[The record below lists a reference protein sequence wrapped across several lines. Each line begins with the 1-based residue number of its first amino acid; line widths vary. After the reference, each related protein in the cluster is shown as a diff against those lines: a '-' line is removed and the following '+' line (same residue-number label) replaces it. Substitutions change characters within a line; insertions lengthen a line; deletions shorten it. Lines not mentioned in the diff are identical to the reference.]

1 MHVARWR
8 CVWRSLA
15 PCTGQQIVHA
25 SIKGY
30 LSCLQTIVAGG
41 SRWTNR
47 TFVTTP
53 PLVRHTSRLPCSA
66 GPFRRLAI
74 QPLFFPTAGGCPTRL
89 NLHVLLE
96 ARSARR
102 SPASLHGGCTCT
114 ASSDPD
120 SSPRHPFP
128 PRPFRKRQL
137 DLFDHVTR
145 RRTPHAPFLSVPS
158 VVDGRAQSLVPAEPQ
173 SIAMPPFGSNSFQN
187 PRGSKGGH
195 TSSWNLP
202 LRLEGV
208 PRSSFVSKISSPSTV
223 LGSVGWTTIGRTM
236 PGDHVRDRRFPPT
249 QDRSILAVRKS
260 FLFIATVDLHPEVPA
275 HRSFAPVELL
285 GPRST
290 VRSGP
295 GSLRRVDRTH
305 RIVPRGPRTN
315 HVLDPRNDLLGETNG
330 RPRFPPQNVKRTSP
344 KRTEARDHAR
354 EGGPA
359 RRGPHVRLVG
369 GPRSEGRAHP
379 SAEGTEDDVV
389 GTTHRS
395 RGRLVQT
402 AGGKNRGVCH
412 LARLRACQRL
422 QRRRTLLQRGRQKHE
437 EFPARRRS
445 PPKVH
450 GRLLSARPVGGA
462 CGLWDL

>member
-1 MHVARWR
+1 MSSRDARSEARTVSFEKQLSQRCTLQGGDACGVAF
-8 CVWRSLA
+8 
-15 PCTGQQIVHA
+15 PHTGQQIVHV

-30 LSCLQTIVAGG
+30 LSRFQTIVAGG

-53 PLVRHTSRLPCSA
+53 PLIRHTSRLPCSA

-114 ASSDPD
+114 ASSDLD
-120 SSPRHPFP
+120 SSPRHPFS

-173 SIAMPPFGSNSFQN
+173 SIAMPPFGSNSWQN

-260 FLFIATVDLHPEVPA
+260 FLFSSTVDAHPKSLH
-275 HRSFAPVELL
+275 
-285 GPRST
+285 T
-290 VRSGP
+290 VRS
-295 GSLRRVDRTH
+295 
-305 RIVPRGPRTN
+305 
-315 HVLDPRNDLLGETNG
+315 
-330 RPRFPPQNVKRTSP
+330 PP
-344 KRTEARDHAR
+344 
-354 EGGPA
+354 
-359 RRGPHVRLVG
+359 
-369 GPRSEGRAHP
+369 
-379 SAEGTEDDVV
+379 
-389 GTTHRS
+389 
-395 RGRLVQT
+395 
-402 AGGKNRGVCH
+402 
-412 LARLRACQRL
+412 
-422 QRRRTLLQRGRQKHE
+422 
-437 EFPARRRS
+437 
-445 PPKVH
+445 
-450 GRLLSARPVGGA
+450 
-462 CGLWDL
+462 